1 MLSEN
6 EIERVARLV
15 RLAPYM
21 DQEMRGKLLDLVRDL
36 KAADAAA
43 IMPQS
48 AIEEMAKAVPDKLV
62 REIVDDHRH
71 GRAEPG
77 FLKPSE
83 SAPVVRGSGWVEPV
97 SLGNPPGIKYVDQLI
112 DVQDAVDKRE
122 LEKRLRGR

>member
-1 MLSEN
+1 MKMLTHDD
-6 EIERVARLV
+6 L
-15 RLAPYM
+15 
-21 DQEMRGKLLDLVRDL
+21 GKLLAIIRQA
-36 KAADAAA
+36 KAMFAGAG
-43 IMPQS
+43 MPPS

-97 SLGNPPGIKYVDQLI
+97 PLGNPPGIKYVDQLI